1 VFAIVNPITGTL
13 SRFDFGAPLEPPR
26 DPEAHLRWVLADYD
40 ARRDE
45 QWQIAPPAGEA
56 VLAKIARSSGQ
67 SPAELLPLIRAFAFY
82 AMPDEGPYL
91 VGPLTRHPDAA
102 VQRAAIR
109 ALGSMGAHDGLAY
122 VWPFLQSPDPVLR
135 REAVIATGKF
145 GLPDAIPYLDAAAAG
160 DPGLVALAARGRRRI
175 EAVRSKD
182 LDQLVDVVITTEDY
196 EELGVLTPF
205 LYQPVAMVLVDPAR
219 PEIERLRAARLLG
232 LARVRKI
239 AAVLR
244 VLLGDPTVSLPLRI
258 QLVIALGRI
267 RDGGAVTPLL
277 GWLGDPDPTLQDAVI
292 TALGQIGDRRAF
304 GPLLNRFGD
313 RGGAVRER
321 VRLAASRLAAP
332 LAIKSFEDWSLG
344 KINLD
349 GYAVYFFD
357 DALGLAPELD
367 RAFIDRALADPR
379 PAARREAALLLALF
393 GGPLDAPR
401 LAAMVQRDADDLVR
415 RVAAH
420 GEAKLRAKQTA
431 P

>member
-1 VFAIVNPITGTL
+1 MFAIVNPITGTL
-13 SRFDFGAPLEPPR
+13 SRFDFGDPLEPPR
-26 DPEAHLRWVLADYD
+26 DPEAHLRWVLADHD

-56 VLAKIARSSGQ
+56 VLAKITRSAGQ

-91 VGPLTRHPDAA
+91 VGRLTRHPDAA
-102 VQRAAIR
+102 VQRAAVR

-122 VWPFLQSPDPVLR
+122 VWPFLQSADPVLR
-135 REAVIATGKF
+135 REAVVATGKF

-160 DPGLVALAARGRRRI
+160 NPGLEVLAARGRRRI
-175 EAVRSKD
+175 EAVRSRD
-182 LDQLVDVVITTEDY
+182 LDQLVDVMITTEDY

-205 LYQPVAMVLVDPAR
+205 LYQHVAMVLVEPRR

-232 LARVRKI
+232 LARVRKA

-244 VLLGDPTVSLPLRI
+244 VLLSDPTVSSPLRI
-258 QLVIALGRI
+258 QVVIALGRI

-277 GWLGDPDPTLQDAVI
+277 GFLGSPEPELQDAVI
-292 TALGQIGDRRAF
+292 TALGEIGDRRAF

-313 RGGAVRER
+313 RAGAVRER
-321 VRLAASRLAAP
+321 ARLAASRLAAP
-332 LAIKSFEDWSLG
+332 LAIRAFEDWSLG
-344 KINLD
+344 KTSLD

-367 RAFIDRALADPR
+367 RAFIDRALVDPR
-379 PAARREAALLLALF
+379 AEARREAALLLALF
-393 GGPLDAPR
+393 GGPLDASR
-401 LAAMVQRDADDLVR
+401 LAAVARSDADELVR

-420 GEAKLRAKQTA
+420 GEEKLRAQQS
-431 P
+431 PP